1 MTIITTSASPS
12 TSSRTISASKPTP
25 NGLNPVSFLGM
36 LSNIQDNLNE
46 YQARVLEMEQ
56 ELRTVQIENNLL
68 RNHIRGLTKTT
79 K

>member
-12 TSSRTISASKPTP
+12 TSSRITSASKPPT
-25 NGLNPVSFLGM
+25 NGLDPASFMVL

-56 ELRTVQIENNLL
+56 ELETLKIENNLL
-68 RNHIRGLTKTT
+68 RNHIRILTAMK
-79 K
+79 

>member
-12 TSSRTISASKPTP
+12 TSSRTISASKP

>member
-12 TSSRTISASKPTP
+12 TSSRTISASRPT
-25 NGLNPVSFLGM
+25 GLDPASFMGM
-36 LSNIQDNLNE
+36 LSNIQDNLND
-46 YQARVLEMEQ
+46 YQAKVLEIEQ

-68 RNHIRGLTKTT
+68 RNHIRELMRTT

>member
-1 MTIITTSASPS
+1 MTIITTSS
-12 TSSRTISASKPTP
+12 SSRITSASKPA
-25 NGLNPVSFLGM
+25 GLNPASFMVL

-68 RNHIRGLTKTT
+68 RNHIRGLTTMK
-79 K
+79 

>member
-1 MTIITTSASPS
+1 MTIITTS
-12 TSSRTISASKPTP
+12 TSSRIISTSKPT
-25 NGLNPVSFLGM
+25 GLDPASFMVL

-68 RNHIRGLTKTT
+68 RNHIRGLTTMK
-79 K
+79 

>member
-12 TSSRTISASKPTP
+12 TSSRITSTSKPT
-25 NGLNPVSFLGM
+25 NGLDPASFMVL

-68 RNHIRGLTKTT
+68 RNHIRGLTVMK
-79 K
+79 

>member
-1 MTIITTSASPS
+1 MTIITTSTSQS
-12 TSSRTISASKPTP
+12 TSSRTISASKPTS
-25 NGLNPVSFLGM
+25 GLNPASFMVM

-68 RNHIRGLTKTT
+68 RNHIRGLTTMK
-79 K
+79 

>member
-1 MTIITTSASPS
+1 MTIITTS
-12 TSSRTISASKPTP
+12 TSSRTISASKPTT
-25 NGLNPVSFLGM
+25 GLDPASFMGM

-68 RNHIRGLTKTT
+68 RNHIRGLTTMK
-79 K
+79 

>member
-1 MTIITTSASPS
+1 MTIITTSTSQS
-12 TSSRTISASKPTP
+12 TSSRTISASKPA
-25 NGLNPVSFLGM
+25 NGLDPASFMGM

-56 ELRTVQIENNLL
+56 ELRTVQIENKLL
-68 RNHIRGLTKTT
+68 RNHIRELMRTT

>member
-1 MTIITTSASPS
+1 M
-12 TSSRTISASKPTP
+12 
-25 NGLNPVSFLGM
+25 VM

-68 RNHIRGLTKTT
+68 RNHIRGLTVMK
-79 K
+79 